1 MWIDRSL
8 PPHLLMQFALIGTG
22 HPAAIV
28 FVNLSATNFVCLPEC
43 FSFARVDPLAMGL
56 GWQRRCWGHD

>member
-28 FVNLSATNFVCLPEC
+28 LVNLRATNFFSLLEG
-43 FSFARVDPLAMGL
+43 FSFARVDPFAMGL
-56 GWQRRCWGHD
+56 SW

>member
-1 MWIDRSL
+1 
-8 PPHLLMQFALIGTG
+8 MQLTLIGTG

-56 GWQRRCWGHD
+56 GWQRRRWGHD